1 MNRIKLG
8 FLAESASSL
17 VDEWAADTDGAEGA
31 NGDMA
36 IHESPRPYAI
46 GNKSRHSVFL
56 PVHMENRYRYPLLIW
71 LHGDGEDTG
80 QLSDVMPRIS
90 DRNFIGVSIQG
101 TRQSVDGGF
110 TWSQT
115 PSAIEST
122 SRRIQH
128 AIRSVRKSYNI
139 DIRRVFIAG
148 PDRGGT
154 MAFRIAFRLS
164 HLFLGAASLN
174 GAVPS
179 NLQPMLNLRQS
190 REVPLFWGHRRN
202 SDALPE
208 SILCEQ
214 LKLLYVAGFDV
225 TLRQYPGEDVLAD
238 PACSDLN
245 KWMMERIAGQQ
256 KSNIIL

>member
-17 VDEWAADTDGAEGA
+17 VDEWAADADGAGS
-31 NGDMA
+31 GMA
-36 IHESPRPYAI
+36 IHESPRPYTI
-46 GNKSRHSVFL
+46 ENKSRHSIFL
-56 PVHMENRYRYPLLIW
+56 PVHMESRYRYPLLIW
-71 LHGDGEDTG
+71 LHGDQEDAG
-80 QLSDVMPRIS
+80 QLSQVMPRIS
-90 DRNFIGVSIQG
+90 DRNYIGVSIPG
-101 TRQSVDGGF
+101 TRQSIHGGF

-122 SRRIQH
+122 SRRVQC
-128 AIRSVRKSYNI
+128 AIRAVRTSYNI
-139 DIRRVFIAG
+139 DTRRIFIAG
-148 PDRGGT
+148 PGRGGT

-174 GAVPS
+174 GAVPG
-179 NLQPMLNLRQS
+179 NLQPMLNLRQA

-202 SDALPE
+202 SETLPE
-208 SILCEQ
+208 AVLCEQ

-225 TLRQYPGEDVLAD
+225 TLRQYPADDALAD

-245 KWMMERIAGQQ
+245 KWMMERIAGEQ
-256 KSNIIL
+256 KSNIVL